1 MKKRV
6 PIARIMTKNVVTL
19 STKDDL
25 LTAEELFKKNR
36 IRHIPVTSGDE
47 VLGMLSYTDLMRI
60 SFADAIDEHEQD
72 VDTMVYNMLRIEQ
85 VMVKD
90 VICVAPNATIHE
102 VAAFLAQKE
111 FHALPVVDN
120 DKLVGIVTTTDLINY
135 LLAQY

>member
-6 PIARIMTKNVVTL
+6 PVSQIMTKNVVTI

-25 LTAEELFKKNR
+25 VMAEELFKKNR
-36 IRHIPVTSGDE
+36 IRHIPVTSGNE

-60 SFADAIDEHEQD
+60 SFADAIDEHEKD
-72 VDTMVYNMLRIEQ
+72 VDTMVYNMFTIEQ

-90 VICVAPNATIHE
+90 VICVSSKATVQE

-111 FHALPVVDN
+111 FHALPVVED
-120 DKLVGIVTTTDLINY
+120 DELVGIVTTTDLINY